1 MCLPSILKRYMEM
14 VDFKHKHRTIFS
26 RTVAKNKVLSRCI
39 CETGNLRNVALHV
52 SANEIII

>member
-1 MCLPSILKRYMEM
+1 MEM
-14 VDFKHKHRTIFS
+14 VDFKHKHRTIFN
-26 RTVAKNKVLSRCI
+26 RTVAKKNKVLSRCI

>member
-1 MCLPSILKRYMEM
+1 MEM